1 MDENNIQIVQIETI
15 GKGKRRIRFDTRE
28 TLVLYYSETRGY
40 DLKEGAFLSPSEY
53 EYFEK
58 EIVLKRAKKRA
69 LHLLEQMERT
79 QQQLREKLLRSE
91 YPKSVVEDT
100 ISYVKSF
107 HYIDDE
113 RYAKTFVNNKKDKM
127 SRQQMKQKLMA
138 KGISQDTIQE
148 AIETEYDAEE
158 SVQIQNLLSK
168 KHFSPEQADEGEF
181 RRMYQYLLRR
191 GFPSHEILKQMKP

>member
-1 MDENNIQIVQIETI
+1 MDENSIQIIQIETI

-40 DLKEGAFLSPSEY
+40 ELKEGAFLSPSTY

-91 YPKSVVEDT
+91 YPKSVVEDA

-138 KGISQDTIQE
+138 KGISQDTILE

-158 SVQIQNLLSK
+158 SVQIQNLLCK